1 MKIAIR
7 YYTKTGNTKKLADCI
22 AEVTGAQAITVDNAL
37 TEDVDILFLCN
48 SIYGANVDESVKTFL
63 DQNTMK
69 IGQIVNISTSALL
82 RSTYSYVKKIAKEK
96 GLNLSEKEWHCK
108 GEFKIFRAGKPNKDD
123 LASLTKFVKEI
134 IE

>member
-22 AEVTGAQAITVDNAL
+22 AEVTGVPAIKIDQAL
-37 TEDVDILFLCN
+37 TEDVDILFLC
-48 SIYGANVDESVKTFL
+48 SSVYGANINPNVKAFL

-69 IGQIVNISTSALL
+69 IGQIINISTSAIL
-82 RSTYSYVKKIAKEK
+82 RSTYSYVSKIAKEK

-108 GEFKIFRAGKPNKDD
+108 GEFKIFRTGRPNNND
-123 LASLTKFVKEI
+123 LESLKKFVKDI
-134 IE
+134 IM